1 MGESE
6 TDSETETNSET
17 ETDSETGTGTETE
30 TDSETGTGTD
40 SETERETETDSADV
54 PFAKPLGVVNLVLAV
69 LLLGGLAVLPAR
81 YLPVDGPAIF
91 FALALAA
98 SGIGLYGGATWGA
111 RVARYVAGAT
121 LAAGAVLCTA
131 LAFTAAHIS
140 GLYGPV
146 GSGGAILLAVV
157 ALLLLPYLVL
167 IPAAQ
172 LWLLLG
178 RR

>member
-1 MGESE
+1 MTEKTENDAETKADSEADAE
-6 TDSETETNSET
+6 TDARAESASDAGTRRWSRPLAATN
-17 ETDSETGTGTETE
+17 
-30 TDSETGTGTD
+30 
-40 SETERETETDSADV
+40 V
-54 PFAKPLGVVNLVLAV
+54 VLAI
-69 LLLGGLAVLPAR
+69 LLLGGLSVLPTR
-81 YLPVDGPAIF
+81 WLPVDVPAVA

-98 SGIGLYGGATWGA
+98 TGVGLWIGAPWAPRAA
-111 RVARYVAGAT
+111 RIVAAVTLVAGA
-121 LAAGAVLCTA
+121 LLCTA

-146 GSGGAILLAVV
+146 GSGGAILLGVV

-178 RR
+178 ER